1 MKGRGDLRDRGG
13 GGYNVK
19 RTVNDG
25 QCKERTAMYRIF
37 IVEDDRTIA
46 QAVARL
52 AESWGLEARCARDFR
67 AVTKEAEEFQPHLI
81 ILDIVLPFFD
91 GYHWCREL
99 RKQTNAPILFLSSA
113 GDNMNMIMAMNF
125 GGDDFI
131 AKPFDGG
138 VLMAKVQ
145 AMLRRSY
152 GMNTP
157 AVLRERRGAQLS
169 ADDQK
174 LTYQGQT
181 VELTKNEYRILSC
194 LMESAGKVVSR
205 EKLMQRLWETDSF
218 VDENTLTVNVNRLR
232 RKLAGAGLVDFIA
245 TRHGVG
251 YIVE

>member
-1 MKGRGDLRDRGG
+1 
-13 GGYNVK
+13 
-19 RTVNDG
+19 
-25 QCKERTAMYRIF
+25 MYRIF

-46 QAVARL
+46 QAVAHL
-52 AESWGLEARCARDFR
+52 AESWGLEVRCVRDFR
-67 AVTKEAEEFQPHLI
+67 AVTAEAAEFQPHLI
-81 ILDIVLPFFD
+81 ILDIALPCFD

-99 RKQTNAPILFLSSA
+99 RKQTSAPILFLSSA
-113 GDNMNMIMAMNF
+113 GDNMNVIMAMNF
-125 GGDDFI
+125 GADDFI

-145 AMLRRSY
+145 AM
-152 GMNTP
+152 
-157 AVLRERRGAQLS
+157 LRERRGAQLS

-232 RKLAGAGLVDFIA
+232 RKLASVGLVDFIA

-251 YIVE
+251 YVVE

>member
-1 MKGRGDLRDRGG
+1 
-13 GGYNVK
+13 
-19 RTVNDG
+19 
-25 QCKERTAMYRIF
+25 MYRIL
-37 IVEDDRTIA
+37 IVEDDRGIA
-46 QAVARL
+46 QAVAEQAKL
-52 AESWGLEARCARDFR
+52 WDLETCCVEDFR
-67 AVTKEAEEFQPHLI
+67 DVMGAFAAFDPHLVL
-81 ILDIVLPFFD
+81 LDISLPAFD

-113 GDNMNMIMAMNF
+113 SDNMNVIMAMNF

-152 GMNTP
+152 DLSAP

-181 VELTKNEYRILSC
+181 VELTKNEYRILAC

>member
-1 MKGRGDLRDRGG
+1 
-13 GGYNVK
+13 
-19 RTVNDG
+19 
-25 QCKERTAMYRIF
+25 MYRIF

-46 QAVARL
+46 QAVAHL
-52 AESWGLEARCARDFR
+52 AENWGLEVRCVRDFR
-67 AVTKEAEEFQPHLI
+67 AVTAEAAEFQPHLI
-81 ILDIVLPFFD
+81 ILDIALPCFD

-99 RKQTNAPILFLSSA
+99 RKQTSAPILFLSSA
-113 GDNMNMIMAMNF
+113 GDNMNVIMAMNF
-125 GGDDFI
+125 GADDFI

-145 AMLRRSY
+145 AM
-152 GMNTP
+152 
-157 AVLRERRGAQLS
+157 LRERRGAQLS

-232 RKLAGAGLVDFIA
+232 RKLAGVGLVDFIA

>member
-1 MKGRGDLRDRGG
+1 
-13 GGYNVK
+13 
-19 RTVNDG
+19 
-25 QCKERTAMYRIF
+25 MYRIF
-37 IVEDDRTIA
+37 IVEDDRTIGTE
-46 QAVARL
+46 VCRL

-67 AVTKEAEEFQPHLI
+67 AVAEEAAEFQPHLI
-81 ILDIVLPFFD
+81 ILDIALPCFD

-113 GDNMNMIMAMNF
+113 SDNMNVIMAMNF

-152 GMNTP
+152 DMGAP

-181 VELTKNEYRILSC
+181 
-194 LMESAGKVVSR
+194 

>member
-1 MKGRGDLRDRGG
+1 
-13 GGYNVK
+13 
-19 RTVNDG
+19 
-25 QCKERTAMYRIF
+25 MYRIF

-46 QAVARL
+46 QAVAHL
-52 AESWGLEARCARDFR
+52 AESWGLEVRCARDFR
-67 AVTKEAEEFQPHLI
+67 AVTAEAAEFQPHLI
-81 ILDIVLPFFD
+81 ILDIALPCFD

-99 RKQTNAPILFLSSA
+99 RKQTSAPILFLSSA
-113 GDNMNMIMAMNF
+113 GDNMNVIMAMNF
-125 GGDDFI
+125 GADDFI

-152 GMNTP
+152 DMAAP

-232 RKLAGAGLVDFIA
+232 RKLAGVGLVEFTA

>member
-1 MKGRGDLRDRGG
+1 MK
-13 GGYNVK
+13 
-19 RTVNDG
+19 
-25 QCKERTAMYRIF
+25 IF
-37 IVEDDRTIA
+37 IVEDDPVIASAVAEHIASWGCETRIA
-46 QAVARL
+46 QNFQNIVQ
-52 AESWGLEARCARDFR
+52 EFVDFDPQL
-67 AVTKEAEEFQPHLI
+67 VL
-81 ILDIVLPFFD
+81 LDVGLPFYN
-91 GYHWCREL
+91 GYHWCSEIR
-99 RKQTNAPILFLSSA
+99 RFSSVPIIFVSSA
-113 GDNMNMIMAMNF
+113 SDNMNIVMAINM
-125 GGDDFI
+125 GADDFI

-152 GMNTP
+152 DMAAP

-232 RKLAGAGLVDFIA
+232 KKLEAAGLSEFIR
-245 TRHGVG
+245 TRFGVG
-251 YIVE
+251 YLVE

>member
-1 MKGRGDLRDRGG
+1 
-13 GGYNVK
+13 
-19 RTVNDG
+19 
-25 QCKERTAMYRIF
+25 MYRIF

-46 QAVARL
+46 QAVAHL
-52 AESWGLEARCARDFR
+52 AESWGLEVRCVRDFR
-67 AVTKEAEEFQPHLI
+67 AVTAEAAEFQPHLI
-81 ILDIVLPFFD
+81 ILDIALPCFD

-99 RKQTNAPILFLSSA
+99 RKQTSAPILFLSSA
-113 GDNMNMIMAMNF
+113 GDNMNVIMAMNF
-125 GGDDFI
+125 GADDFI

-145 AMLRRSY
+145 AM
-152 GMNTP
+152 
-157 AVLRERRGAQLS
+157 LRERRGAQLS

-232 RKLAGAGLVDFIA
+232 RKLAGVGLVDFIA

>member
-1 MKGRGDLRDRGG
+1 
-13 GGYNVK
+13 
-19 RTVNDG
+19 
-25 QCKERTAMYRIF
+25 
-37 IVEDDRTIA
+37 
-46 QAVARL
+46 
-52 AESWGLEARCARDFR
+52 
-67 AVTKEAEEFQPHLI
+67 
-81 ILDIVLPFFD
+81 
-91 GYHWCREL
+91 
-99 RKQTNAPILFLSSA
+99 
-113 GDNMNMIMAMNF
+113 
-125 GGDDFI
+125 
-131 AKPFDGG
+131 
-138 VLMAKVQ
+138 
-145 AMLRRSY
+145 MLRRSY
-152 GMNTP
+152 DMAAP

-232 RKLAGAGLVDFIA
+232 RKLAGVGLVEFIA